1 MKDLHCVHLDFHTSE
16 RIENIGADFCEEEFI
31 SALKA
36 AEIDSINIFAKCHHG
51 CFYYYSDK
59 FYTHPHLSKPLL
71 DLQIEACRKAGVSSK
86 IYISAGLDEHS
97 VRTHP
102 EWLLVKPNGEEQSI
116 LKFRRL
122 CFNTP
127 YLDLLTEQTE
137 EVVKRFMPDGI
148 FLDIISEADC
158 VCPDCVRSMKEAG
171 LDPKNPD
178 HVSLQAKKTL
188 NKFTSRIIST
198 AKSIKPDILVFF
210 NAGDVPVGNRDY
222 IDTNDQL
229 ELESLPTG
237 GWGYDHFPM
246 TMAYARRLGKNCI
259 GMTGKF
265 HRSWGEFGGFKYRDA
280 LLYEGAQC
288 TALDAGL
295 CVGDQLHPSG
305 RVDKYTYENTGNAVR
320 FMKKYE
326 PWRGGEFLP
335 ELAVLVRDGR
345 RNAPKTF
352 RTGISRML
360 FEAKYL
366 FDIIS
371 VEEISNKYPLIILSD
386 SEMPLDIETAERLK
400 AYTENG
406 GKILACC
413 NAPVLDGS
421 IPFDLGAKYLG
432 EDTFVPAYVRAD
444 YTLDTANGEALLIH
458 DGKQTNIELTEG
470 GRKLADKLSP
480 YFVREGS
487 IFCSH
492 KHTPCDYSKVSP
504 AITEGADGIYIT
516 ADLFLEYATYGSLNP
531 KQLLLPLLDRLL
543 CDKKVIK
550 TNIPS
555 SGKALLYKKNGS
567 HFLHLLYANTIK
579 RGDGVEIIEDL
590 VTLADIHVS
599 LDIGVPV
606 SEITAHPEE
615 QKINF
620 TTSADGRVE
629 FTLDRFKC
637 YDIIEVK

>member
-16 RIENIGADFCEEEFI
+16 RIENVGADYCEEEFI
-31 SALKA
+31 SALKVS
-36 AEIDSINIFAKCHHG
+36 EIDSINIFAKCHHG
-51 CFYYYSDK
+51 CFYYHSDK
-59 FYTHPHLSKPLL
+59 FFTHPHLAKPLL
-71 DLQIEACRKAGVSSK
+71 DLQIEACKKAGVSSK

-97 VRTHP
+97 ARNHP
-102 EWLLVKPNGEEQSI
+102 EWLCVNPNGEPQSE

-137 EVVKRFMPDGI
+137 EVVRRYMPDGI
-148 FLDIISEADC
+148 FLDIISEVNC

-171 LDPKNPD
+171 LDPEDPE
-178 HVSLQAKKTL
+178 HVSRQAKKTL
-188 NKFTSRIIST
+188 NKFTSRIISA
-198 AKSIKPDILVFF
+198 AKAIKPDILVFF
-210 NAGDVPVGNRDY
+210 NAGDLPVGNRDY

-288 TALDAGL
+288 TALGAGL

-320 FMKKYE
+320 FMKRYE
-326 PWRGGEFLP
+326 AWRGGDFLP

-345 RNAPKTF
+345 RCAPKTY

-366 FDIIS
+366 FDMIS
-371 VEEISNKYPLIILSD
+371 VDEISNRYPLIILSD
-386 SEMPLDIETAERLK
+386 SEMPLDKDTAEK
-400 AYTENG
+400 IKVYTENG
-406 GKILACC
+406 GKLLACYK
-413 NAPVLDGS
+413 APVLDEA

-432 EDTFVPAYVRAD
+432 EDPLVPAYIRAD

-458 DGKQTNIELTEG
+458 NGKQTNIEPAENG
-470 GRKLADKLSP
+470 KKLADKLSP
-480 YFVREGS
+480 YFVREGN

-504 AITEGADGIYIT
+504 AITEGKDGIYIT

-531 KQLLLPLLDRLL
+531 KQLLLPLIDKLLDG
-543 CDKKVIK
+543 KKVVK
-550 TNIPS
+550 TDLPS
-555 SGKALLYKKNGS
+555 SGKALVYEKEGS
-567 HFLHLLYANTIK
+567 RFLHLLYANTIK
-579 RGDGVEIIEDL
+579 RGDGVEVIEDL
-590 VTLADIHVS
+590 VTLADICVS
-599 LDIGVPV
+599 LDLGVPV
-606 SEITAHPEE
+606 NEIIVHPEE
-615 QKINF
+615 KKIDF
-620 TTSADGRVE
+620 KVTSDGRVE
-629 FTLDRFKC
+629 FTLDKFKC
-637 YDIIEVK
+637 YAIIEVK